1 MNTHS
6 QSVDNDLVNLGLIA
20 IAFTGLLAA
29 VLRLAGTLAAWVT
42 GADQPIRGWSSGLRV
57 LADPG
62 SPGVALG
69 TPELSAW
76 AFWGVL
82 ALLIA
87 AVVATACVV
96 WRRVSRFQSRNRRD
110 PHRLAGVA
118 SHHDVR
124 ATASRK
130 ALLSRGRTLRPS
142 LPHPSAADVGYL
154 LGRARGTE
162 VWASVEDSV
171 LLLGPPRSGKGLHLV
186 INSILDAPGAVITTA
201 TRPDNIA
208 ATISARR
215 ARGPVAVFDP
225 QRLADGLPAGLRWSP
240 VRGCEDPLTA
250 MIRATGLASATG
262 LSTGGVESGGF
273 WEGKTRTALQS
284 LLHAAALDRR
294 SPAELF
300 AWTLSPSAAA
310 DAVAILSSH
319 RDAAPGWADSLESM
333 IHSDP
338 RTRDSIWM
346 GVSLALSCLAD
357 PRVLASVSPGPGDE
371 FDPREFLTSNG
382 TLYLLATGAGAGA
395 SWSLV
400 AAFIE
405 DLVET
410 ARHLAAASPGA
421 RLDPPLLMALDEI
434 GNLSPL
440 PSLPVLMA
448 EGGGT
453 GITTMPVLQSLS
465 QARDKWGDHA
475 AGAIWDA
482 SIVKVVL
489 GGTSAARDLQDLSSL
504 IGEHDERTDTISV
517 GDYGSR
523 SLQRSMRRVP
533 VMPPEAIRTLPFGT
547 ALVLLRS
554 APPIVTDL
562 RPWTDRH
569 DAAALAADRTAIEA
583 ALLRR

>member
-1 MNTHS
+1 MNPRG
-6 QSVDNDLVNLGLIA
+6 QSVDNDLVNLGLAGIA
-20 IAFTGLLAA
+20 AVGVLAA
-29 VLRLAGTLAAWVT
+29 ALRLAGSVAAWLS
-42 GADQPIRGWSSGLRV
+42 GADQPVTGWSSGLRV
-57 LADPG
+57 LAEPG
-62 SPGVALG
+62 APGTALG
-69 TPELSAW
+69 TPGVSAW
-76 AFWGVL
+76 VYWLVL
-82 ALLIA
+82 SLMVV
-87 AVVATACVV
+87 AVVFSALVL
-96 WRRVSRFQSRNRRD
+96 WRRLSGMRQQSSQD

-118 SHHDVR
+118 SARDVR
-124 ATASRK
+124 ISASRK
-130 ALLSRGRTLRPS
+130 ALTARGRTLRPS
-142 LPHPSAADVGYL
+142 LDHPAAEEIGYL
-154 LGRARGTE
+154 IGRSRGTE
-162 VWASVEDSV
+162 VWASVEDSI
-171 LLLGPPRSGKGLHLV
+171 LLLGPPRSGKGLHVV
-186 INSILDAPGAVITTA
+186 INAILDAPGSVITTA

-208 ATISARR
+208 ATITARQS
-215 ARGPVAVFDP
+215 RGPVAVFDP

-284 LLHAAALDRR
+284 LLHAAALDHR

-319 RDAAPGWADSLESM
+319 ASAAPGWADALESM

-357 PRVLASVSPGPGDE
+357 PRVLDAVSPGPGE
-371 FDPREFLTSNG
+371 HFDPANFLTNHG

-453 GITTMPVLQSLS
+453 GVTTMPVLQSLS

-482 SIVKVVL
+482 SIVKIVL
-489 GGTSAARDLQDLSSL
+489 GGTSSARDLQDLSAL
-504 IGEHDERTDTISV
+504 IGERDERTDTITV

-533 VMPPEAIRTLPFGT
+533 VMPPETIRTLPFGT

-554 APPIVTDL
+554 APPLVTDL
-562 RPWTDRH
+562 RPWTKRGDTGQLRTE
-569 DAAALAADRTAIEA
+569 RTAIEA
-583 ALLRR
+583 ALRRR